1 MDRQCVRIV
10 ILETEHVMKSAA
22 AGISDILTVAN
33 YVLNEQFFVVT
44 QAASSALPAHDVPD
58 VVFIPP
64 RKIGADACYD
74 QAILA
79 TLKQWHRQG
88 CTVAANCASVFWLGH
103 AGLLENRAA
112 TTHWK
117 LCDQLASEF
126 PTMADVKRHEMVVD
140 EGSIITGSGLFAF
153 QDLALH
159 LIARYAGFEL
169 AKEVADICL
178 LDFSG
183 RLQAYYERFLPDFS
197 HGNALVLKAQQYCQ
211 QTPLDQQSNKAMAQ
225 VCCVSEKTLTRAFKK
240 VLNLTPQQ
248 YRLSYKMDVA
258 KREMN
263 INKSTVE
270 QVAFLLGYNDV
281 SNFTRVFKKVVGIT
295 PTHYRSRFSHD

>member
-1 MDRQCVRIV
+1 MDKERVKVV
-10 ILETEHVMKSAA
+10 ILETEHVMESAA
-22 AGISDILTVAN
+22 AGISDILAVAN
-33 YVLNEQFFVVT
+33 YVLDAPLFMVT
-44 QAASSALPAHDVPD
+44 KVNCSELPIESMPD

-64 RKIGADACYD
+64 RKIGADIHYD
-74 QAILA
+74 PTLLT
-79 TLKQWHRQG
+79 TLKQWHGQG
-88 CTVAANCASVFWLGH
+88 CTVAANCASVFWLGY

-126 PTMADVKRHEMVVD
+126 PAMADVKRYEMVVD
-140 EGSIITGSGLFAF
+140 EGSVVTGSGLFAF

-159 LIARYAGFEL
+159 LIARYAGFDL

-183 RLQAYYERFLPDFS
+183 RLQAYYERFLPDLS
-197 HGNALVLKAQQYCQ
+197 HGNALVLKAQQYCHH
-211 QTPLDQQSNKAMAQ
+211 TPLDEQNNKAMAE

-248 YRLSYKMDVA
+248 YRLNYKMDVA

-295 PTHYRSRFSHD
+295 PTHYRSRFATD